1 MGPRREA
8 SQAPRGRG
16 VSGPE
21 GVSDLEEKAQ
31 EEQQGLIRVLIGTLH
46 HFWGGFPPSVR
57 SRH

>member
-8 SQAPRGRG
+8 SEAPCGRA
-16 VSGPE
+16 VSGPK
-21 GVSDLEEKAQ
+21 GIPDLEEKAQ
-31 EEQQGLIRVLIGTLH
+31 EEQQGLIRALIGTLH